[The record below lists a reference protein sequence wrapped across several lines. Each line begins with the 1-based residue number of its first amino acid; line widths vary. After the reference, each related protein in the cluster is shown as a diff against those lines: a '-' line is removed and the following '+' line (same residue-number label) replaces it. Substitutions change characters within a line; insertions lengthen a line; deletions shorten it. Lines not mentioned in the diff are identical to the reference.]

1 MVRLSEIVK
10 NKGAKKV
17 EKAAKPLEPPKKKK
31 RIDFTEALEKKK
43 PIKFSLAPEESHPVG
58 LSEAL
63 EKKKPNGISEAPE
76 KKERSRSY
84 SKLEH
89 IYSEMLNSLKSIM
102 HDLKEGKTIDAL
114 AINTIAEK
122 IITEFSENKDV
133 LFIINGTPD
142 VYLIDDLQYLFEHS
156 LNVSIYAVQIGLIIG
171 YNRSQLLDLCASS
184 LLHDIGYLK
193 IPIEILNKPGKLTDS
208 EFQEIKK
215 HPILGLEM
223 LAHIENSPNSLFEV
237 VYQHHERVDG
247 SGYPKGKK
255 GDEINTFAKIISM
268 IDVYEAVTHNRPHRD
283 KTFNLSEGIK
293 LVILEGKKTFDPHI
307 TKFLLEYFTPFPL
320 GSYVSLNSGEIGHV
334 IMTNPKSPLRP
345 KIEIEKDING
355 KFLEDKKI
363 IDLSKSPIL
372 FIKKVLDT
380 HVV

>member
-1 MVRLSEIVK
+1 MVRLSDIVK
-10 NKGAKKV
+10 NKAVKKV
-17 EKAAKPLEPPKKKK
+17 EKTDKSSVPPKKKK

-63 EKKKPNGISEAPE
+63 EKKKPSGISKAPE
-76 KKERSRSY
+76 KIDRSRSY
-84 SKLEH
+84 SKLEN

-102 HDLKEGKTIDAL
+102 YDLKEGKTIDAST
-114 AINTIAEK
+114 INAIAEK
-122 IITEFSENKDV
+122 IITEFSENQDI

-156 LNVSIYAVQIGLIIG
+156 LNVSIYAVQIGLTIG
-171 YNRSQLLDLCASS
+171 YKRSQLLDLCASS

-193 IPIEILNKPGKLTDS
+193 IPLEILNKPGKLTDS
-208 EFQEIKK
+208 EFQEIKR

-293 LVILEGKKTFDPHI
+293 LVILEGKRTFDPHI

-320 GSYVSLNSGEIGHV
+320 GSYVSLNNGEVGQV
-334 IMTNPKSPLRP
+334 IMTNSKSPLRP
-345 KIEIEKDING
+345 KIEIEKDVNG
-355 KFLEDKKI
+355 KSLENKKI